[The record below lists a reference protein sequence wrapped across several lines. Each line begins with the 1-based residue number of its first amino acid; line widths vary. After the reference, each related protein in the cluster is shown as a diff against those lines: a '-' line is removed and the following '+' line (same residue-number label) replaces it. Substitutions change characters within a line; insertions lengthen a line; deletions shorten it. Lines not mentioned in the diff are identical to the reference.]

1 MTSYA
6 RYQRALTDRDDAWA
20 NLVHLRT
27 LGVPTDA
34 ALARYNHYADRVD
47 ALEDAE
53 LQQEAA

>member
-1 MTSYA
+1 MT
-6 RYQRALTDRDDAWA
+6 RYQRALTDRDDAWE

-47 ALEDAE
+47 ALEDAA